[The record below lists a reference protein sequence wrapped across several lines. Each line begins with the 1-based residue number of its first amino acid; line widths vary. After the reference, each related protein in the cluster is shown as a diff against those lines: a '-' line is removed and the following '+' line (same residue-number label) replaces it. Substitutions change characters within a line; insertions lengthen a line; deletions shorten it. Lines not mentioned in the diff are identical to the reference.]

1 MQAAAADEAPGSDRV
16 ANDDSLIYTGRH
28 CLNREAYL
36 LDRAME
42 PVRSR
47 HSLTV
52 VASRALLF
60 ALDTGVDLRGER
72 WASVRR
78 KAASTALVR

>member
-1 MQAAAADEAPGSDRV
+1 MHAAAADEAPGSDRV

-28 CLNREAYL
+28 CLNLEAYQ
-36 LDRAME
+36 LDRAKE
-42 PVRSR
+42 HVRSR
-47 HSLTV
+47 HLLKV
-52 VASRALLF
+52 VAPRALLF